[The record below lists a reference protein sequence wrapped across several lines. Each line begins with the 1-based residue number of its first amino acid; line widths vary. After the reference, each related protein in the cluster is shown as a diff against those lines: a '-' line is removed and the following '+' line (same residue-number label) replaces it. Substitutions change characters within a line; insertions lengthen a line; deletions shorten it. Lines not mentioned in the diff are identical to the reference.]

1 MGLGRG
7 QRLCKGPD
15 ARVRLVCL
23 RDRRRLV
30 CGSGMQRARG
40 EWRPMRVAR
49 WAGTS
54 PRDGEERLGFYSRGS
69 GSYRRD

>member
-1 MGLGRG
+1 MFEG
-7 QRLCKGPD
+7 QEEAGVWVWN
-15 ARVRLVCL
+15 AE
-23 RDRRRLV
+23 
-30 CGSGMQRARG
+30 GEG